1 MHDRQVKTK
10 DDLIKSLNKGF
21 TEKIKSMKSKID
33 TLEHFKK
40 KKIKQEKETV
50 QKARKLEKKAR
61 QKALKQETKHNNNN
75 YDAVETF
82 PTPSTESI
90 AEQFKVLNNNNA
102 GGLNELF
109 LVNND
114 VQVDNLYCTHS
125 SRGISS
131 ASTCT
136 SSILSLT
143 ASLPSSTT
151 SMSVTTTSTSPST
164 KSLKLPSLNLNPIYV
179 KRIVNCEFCDQTFNW
194 QDTFNWV
201 SHEGEHIR
209 ADHKRKMT

>member
-1 MHDRQVKTK
+1 
-10 DDLIKSLNKGF
+10 
-21 TEKIKSMKSKID
+21 MKSKID

-40 KKIKQEKETV
+40 KKIKEEKETV

-61 QKALKQETKHNNNN
+61 QKALKQETKNNDSN

-90 AEQFKVLNNNNA
+90 AEQFKVLNNN
-102 GGLNELF
+102 NELF

-151 SMSVTTTSTSPST
+151 SMSITTSSTSSN
-164 KSLKLPSLNLNPIYV
+164 KSLKLPSLNLNPIYL
-179 KRIVNCEFCDQTFNW
+179 KRIVNCEL
-194 QDTFNWV
+194 
-201 SHEGEHIR
+201 
-209 ADHKRKMT
+209 

>member
-40 KKIKQEKETV
+40 KKIKEEKETV

-61 QKALKQETKHNNNN
+61 QKALKQETKHNDSN

-102 GGLNELF
+102 MGSE
-109 LVNND
+109 
-114 VQVDNLYCTHS
+114 
-125 SRGISS
+125 
-131 ASTCT
+131 
-136 SSILSLT
+136 
-143 ASLPSSTT
+143 
-151 SMSVTTTSTSPST
+151 
-164 KSLKLPSLNLNPIYV
+164 
-179 KRIVNCEFCDQTFNW
+179 
-194 QDTFNWV
+194 
-201 SHEGEHIR
+201 
-209 ADHKRKMT
+209 